1 MYGLYLGE
9 NKISGRRWLSDE
21 PVIGK
26 IKYKNNY
33 FKYGWANGIFQK
45 MNVSTNRPYERK
57 K

>member
-33 FKYGWANGIFQK
+33 FKYG
-45 MNVSTNRPYERK
+45 
-57 K
+57 